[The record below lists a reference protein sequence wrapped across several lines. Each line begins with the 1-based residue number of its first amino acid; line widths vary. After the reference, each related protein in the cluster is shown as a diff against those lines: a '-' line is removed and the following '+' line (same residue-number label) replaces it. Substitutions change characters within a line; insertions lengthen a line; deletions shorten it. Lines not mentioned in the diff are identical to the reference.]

1 MCVMA
6 AIRAAMWSSA
16 STGEVKRRVGGGEV
30 EGETG
35 ADDGGVGRSDVG
47 KG

>member
-16 STGEVKRRVGGGEV
+16 STGEVKRRVGEV
-30 EGETG
+30 EGEAG
-35 ADDGGVGRSDVG
+35 ADDGGVGRSDMG